1 VRSLRGQ
8 PLPDEHL
15 ETGGDALEG
24 IALWHAGI
32 VTCIVVQG
40 RGTSVTNLLN
50 IAALSRRT
58 GVAPD
63 TLRKWEQ
70 RYGVLRPRRTP
81 GGQRRYTEHDVARV
95 EWLRDR
101 LKEGWR
107 IGEASRV
114 LEEAQGPGLADPQ
127 GLRQALSEATQE
139 SSGEE
144 INAVLDQV
152 FAVLPLEVAISEVI
166 APVLHWAGDEWAAGR
181 LSVAQEHLL
190 SGKVRARLN
199 ILLGDIRGG
208 VRGTAVLACAPGE
221 QHDLGLLMLA
231 VMLRADGW
239 RVEYLGQDT
248 PVEEAV
254 AFAETLSAALL
265 CVSATQ
271 ADTIESLGRALEG
284 LERRP
289 RAALVLGG
297 AAVDAARAK
306 SLGAS
311 YANSDLR
318 RTVDRLR
325 RFATG

>member
-1 VRSLRGQ
+1 
-8 PLPDEHL
+8 
-15 ETGGDALEG
+15 
-24 IALWHAGI
+24 
-32 VTCIVVQG
+32 
-40 RGTSVTNLLN
+40 VTNLLN
-50 IAALSRRT
+50 IAAISRRT

-114 LEEAQGPGLADPQ
+114 LEEARGPGFADPE
-127 GLRQALSEATQE
+127 GLRQALTEATQA
-139 SSGEE
+139 SAGEE
-144 INAVLDQV
+144 INAILDQV
-152 FAVLPLEVAISEVI
+152 FAVLPLEVAISEVV
-166 APVLHWAGDEWAAGR
+166 APVLHWAGDEWAAAR
-181 LSVAQEHLL
+181 LTVAQEHLL

-254 AFAETLSAALL
+254 AFAEALSAALL

-271 ADTIESLGRALEG
+271 AETIESLSRALEH
-284 LERRP
+284 LEPRP

-297 AAVDAARAK
+297 AAVDGARAK
-306 SLGAS
+306 ALGAA

-325 RFATG
+325 RYATG

>member
-1 VRSLRGQ
+1 V
-8 PLPDEHL
+8 P
-15 ETGGDALEG
+15 
-24 IALWHAGI
+24 
-32 VTCIVVQG
+32 
-40 RGTSVTNLLN
+40 NLLN

-70 RYGVLRPRRTP
+70 RYGVLRPTRTT

-114 LEEAQGPGLADPQ
+114 LEEAAGPGHADPNA
-127 GLRQALSEATQE
+127 LRDALAEATRT
-139 SSGEE
+139 SAGAE
-144 INAVLDQV
+144 IAAILDQV
-152 FAVLPLEVAISEVI
+152 FAVLPLELAISEVI
-166 APVLHWAGDEWAAGR
+166 APVLRWAGDEWEAGR

-199 ILLGDIRGG
+199 IVLGDVRGG

-221 QHDLGLLMLA
+221 QHDLGLLILA

-254 AFAETLSAALL
+254 AFADALSAALL
-265 CVSATQ
+265 CVSAAQ
-271 ADTIESLGRALEG
+271 AGTAAAVARSLSRLEQ
-284 LERRP
+284 RP
-289 RAALVLGG
+289 KAALVLGG
-297 AAVDAARAK
+297 AAVDAELAR
-306 SLGAS
+306 SLGAA
-311 YANSDLR
+311 YANGELQ
-318 RTVDRLR
+318 RTIGRLR
-325 RFATG
+325 RYASG